1 MPLTNPW
8 LTGPAP
14 DAVLPR
20 EQLEERILNL
30 LSSHNLAVVATV
42 MPDGSP
48 AATPVRYSS
57 LGFEIFWTSWNASA
71 KSRNLR
77 RDPRVSA
84 GIVAPLVGQA
94 SSRGLQVFGTA
105 RTLERDD
112 PQAGDYWEAMR
123 WQSDHVERGLGL
135 DAPPTDPL
143 TIITPH
149 RMLYTEHWLRR
160 SGFCPRQTWRPL
172 AEGASPI
179 HQT

>member
-8 LTGPAP
+8 LSGPAP
-14 DAVLPR
+14 DVDLPR

-30 LSSHNLAVVATV
+30 LSSHNLAVIATV
-42 MPDGSP
+42 NLDGSP

-57 LGFEIFWTSWNASA
+57 LGFEIFYTSWNASA

-94 SSRGLQVFGTA
+94 SSRGLQIFGTA

-112 PQAGDYWEAMR
+112 PEVDAYWEAMR
-123 WQSDHVERGLGL
+123 WQSDHVERGLAL
-135 DAPPTDPL
+135 DDPPRDPL
-143 TIITPH
+143 TIITP
-149 RMLYTEHWLRR
+149 RRILYTEHWLRR
-160 SGFCPRQTWRPL
+160 SGFRPRQTWRP
-172 AEGASPI
+172 S
-179 HQT
+179 